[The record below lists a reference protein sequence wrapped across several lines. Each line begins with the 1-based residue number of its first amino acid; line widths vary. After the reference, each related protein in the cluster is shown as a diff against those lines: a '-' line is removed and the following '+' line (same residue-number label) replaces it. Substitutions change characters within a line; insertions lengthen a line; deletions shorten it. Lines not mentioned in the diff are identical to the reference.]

1 MATIE
6 KQSWWVCFGDFGGCF
21 KTAQSRPPCILVWRG
36 RRAEAALGFPWKLW
50 SIFKLGINDLYYTVQ
65 DLLRELDVHSRRRQ
79 YVSRQSVDKEFP
91 ENRDFFFYFIV
102 SSLLREKC
110 KNGFVRIHDYRGQ
123 NGPLKG
129 GSTVILWSLR
139 IIQKTLEEA
148 PRLRCCL
155 LEKTCYVKSDG
166 SRGKLLLPGYL
177 SPCRGRLPWNIQ
189 KVSICIGYLGIKRN
203 PSTPA
208 LEF

>member
-1 MATIE
+1 MLLIFNCLPSFIIPRNDSWIFVIAQVPIMATIE

-21 KTAQSRPPCILVWRG
+21 KTAQRPPCILVWRG

-110 KNGFVRIHDYRGQ
+110 KNGFVRIHDYRGKMVHWRGV
-123 NGPLKG
+123 NCHTLKFEDH
-129 GSTVILWSLR
+129 SKNVRRSSSAT
-139 IIQKTLEEA
+139 
-148 PRLRCCL
+148 
-155 LEKTCYVKSDG
+155 
-166 SRGKLLLPGYL
+166 LLPTWKDVL
-177 SPCRGRLPWNIQ
+177 REKWR
-189 KVSICIGYLGIKRN
+189 V
-203 PSTPA
+203 
-208 LEF
+208 